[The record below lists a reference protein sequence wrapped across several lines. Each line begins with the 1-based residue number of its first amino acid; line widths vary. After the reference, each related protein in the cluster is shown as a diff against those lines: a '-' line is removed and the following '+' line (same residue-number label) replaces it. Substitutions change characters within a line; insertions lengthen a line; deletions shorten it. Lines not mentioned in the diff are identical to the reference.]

1 MLVYNIPDKQAV
13 LFLGNSNNVF
23 GKTTEIIQNDYRRF
37 LGGFY
42 ARPLPTN
49 INNRPLISNFYNHE
63 MCGVDNFNQLIH
75 DFTCRTEVNNKNK
88 LSWISKPLYIV
99 FDMML
104 LNTYYLHREIS
115 LQPSFIGRVH
125 IV

>member
-42 ARPLPTN
+42 TRPLPTN
-49 INNRPLISNFYNHE
+49 INNRPLIS
-63 MCGVDNFNQLIH
+63 
-75 DFTCRTEVNNKNK
+75 K
-88 LSWISKPLYIV
+88 
-99 FDMML
+99 
-104 LNTYYLHREIS
+104 
-115 LQPSFIGRVH
+115 
-125 IV
+125 